1 MHTIIIAY
9 ACGYFRTLLSND
21 VIETRNNQ
29 VNFTFDKKAFSELI
43 NYIYSG
49 DIKLSIEN
57 ISELLEIAD
66 YLQVHLL
73 LYYTIIIQIY
83 TTIELYVNI

>member
-1 MHTIIIAY
+1 MHKIIIAY
-9 ACGYFRTLLSND
+9 ECNYFKALLSND

-57 ISELLEIAD
+57 ISDIIEIAD
-66 YLQVHLL
+66 YLQV
-73 LYYTIIIQIY
+73 
-83 TTIELYVNI
+83 

>member
-1 MHTIIIAY
+1 MHKIIIAY
-9 ACGYFRTLLSND
+9 ECNYFKALLTND

-29 VNFTFDKKAFSELI
+29 VNFTFDKKAFSEII

-57 ISELLEIAD
+57 ISELFKIAD
-66 YLQVHLL
+66 YLQVNLL
-73 LYYTIIIQIY
+73 LYDAIII
-83 TTIELYVNI
+83 